1 MQREKQEKLE
11 KSALIKMDQQMQRL
25 CQENELLQQENG
37 RLSQIYIAMDENSK
51 GNLQTPQKLGFDN
64 ASLNSNQQVYK

>member
-1 MQREKQEKLE
+1 
-11 KSALIKMDQQMQRL
+11 MQRL
-25 CQENELLQQENG
+25 CQENELLQEENG

-64 ASLNSNQQVYK
+64 ASLNSNQQVYN